1 MPHRARAV
9 SIHQGMHGSS
19 HGGTPLALLTRLPSH
34 SPPPPHGPHRSA
46 GELSGPRGRFGRP
59 QAVACVAVPPSVRR
73 SADYSPVTGT
83 EKAVCWSVRGVAQAL
98 RTLLVCRVTDDDT
111 ESPHSARRVAAPP
124 PGRPR
129 RQRHHLAPSGR
140 RPTGSTSC
148 SRRPAIPLQ
157 TMPYPNAHEHI
168 LARNNVGCGAGQSG
182 VCPWRWRTGE

>member
-1 MPHRARAV
+1 MLP
-9 SIHQGMHGSS
+9 IKIECYCCPELLPQGMHGSS

-98 RTLLVCRVTDDDT
+98 RTLLVCRVTEDDT
-111 ESPHSARRVAAPP
+111 
-124 PGRPR
+124 
-129 RQRHHLAPSGR
+129 
-140 RPTGSTSC
+140 
-148 SRRPAIPLQ
+148 
-157 TMPYPNAHEHI
+157 
-168 LARNNVGCGAGQSG
+168 
-182 VCPWRWRTGE
+182 